1 MPNSDTQY
9 GLHNK
14 LTKEYRFYQVDPTNT
29 DDDYD
34 GTAVVVTQSFSGN
47 VETAKSTFLT
57 ADGLANNDTNATRLE
72 YAITADGN
80 GLKMSIAFGTKGAP
94 ISEADDWADTWATTK
109 AALTAADNHVK
120 QPEYTRA
127 MTVDE
132 AGDVTGELT
141 VLKQECRIID
151 ATPHLF

>member
-47 VETAKSTFLT
+47 VEKAKSTFLT

-80 GLKMSIAFGTKGAP
+80 GLKFTIAFGTKGAGTA
-94 ISEADDWADTWATTK
+94 EADDWAEKWATTK
-109 AALTAADNHVK
+109 DALVGADNWAKDV
-120 QPEYTRA
+120 
-127 MTVDE
+127 
-132 AGDVTGELT
+132 AGQGWAAT
-141 VLKQECRIID
+141 D